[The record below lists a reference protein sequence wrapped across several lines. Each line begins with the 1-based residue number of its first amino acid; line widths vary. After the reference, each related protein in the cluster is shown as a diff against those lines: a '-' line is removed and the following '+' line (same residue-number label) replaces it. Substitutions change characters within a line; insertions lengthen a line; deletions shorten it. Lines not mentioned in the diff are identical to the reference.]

1 MKKIISIATGIIIAS
16 SLFLFTN
23 TAAACGCGGPMYGY
37 PSAIDEPSA
46 TLTTDLVIYVDG
58 NYFDHK
64 AHKATKPQKKN
75 KKTPKN
81 TQTNMSVVIDGILF

>member
-1 MKKIISIATGIIIAS
+1 MKKIISITTALIIAS

-23 TAAACGCGGPMYGY
+23 TAAACGCGGPMYDY
-37 PSAIDEPSA
+37 PSP
-46 TLTTDLVIYVDG
+46 TLETDLVIYIDG

-81 TQTNMSVVIDGILF
+81 TRTNMSVVVDGILF